1 MSKVFRE
8 ISPLNAYD
16 CFTIFARPKKKFD
29 FPLHSHEEFELNL
42 IWSAKGAKRIVGY
55 HVAEIDNLELVFVG
69 PNLPHGWFTHQC
81 KSEGISEITV
91 QFHRDLFDEK
101 FLSRNQL
108 KNIRSLLERSCQGI
122 LFPVETAGIFKP
134 RIEGLTTKRGFSSV
148 LELMSILDDLS
159 VSGNMQVLS
168 NVSAIEN
175 KLNYNSRRIE
185 KVFEF
190 MRNNYA
196 QTLTLADVAKI
207 ANMPDVSFS
216 RFIKK
221 RTGRTFIES
230 LNEIRL
236 GHASRLLIDT
246 TQTIAEIAYKCGFNN
261 LSYFNRIFK
270 KKNSCT
276 PKDFR
281 ENYSGTKVFI

>member
-1 MSKVFRE
+1 MNEVFRE
-8 ISPLNAYD
+8 ISPLNVYD

-42 IWSAKGAKRIVGY
+42 IWNAKSAKRIVGY
-55 HVAEIDNLELVFVG
+55 HMGEIDNLELVLVG
-69 PNLPHGWFTHQC
+69 PNLPHGWFTHRC
-81 KSEGISEITV
+81 TSEDISEITI
-91 QFHRDLFDEK
+91 QFHKDLFDEK
-101 FLSRNQL
+101 LLNRNQL
-108 KNIRSLLERSCQGI
+108 KNIRELLERSYQGI
-122 LFPVETAGIFKP
+122 LFSTETANIFKSH
-134 RIEGLTTKRGFSSV
+134 IEGLVTKRGFDSV
-148 LELMSILDDLS
+148 LSFMSILNDLS
-159 VSGNMQVLS
+159 ASENTVTLSSG
-168 NVSAIEN
+168 SAPDN
-175 KLNYNSRRIE
+175 KLNYNSRRLE
-185 KVFEF
+185 KAFEF
-190 MRNNYA
+190 MRANYHQA
-196 QTLTLADVAKI
+196 LTLADVSKI
-207 ANMPDVSFS
+207 ANMPEVSFS

-270 KKNSCT
+270 KKNNCT

-281 ENYSGTKVFI
+281 ENYAGTKVFI